1 MDLLQVLT
9 YLVWLVGSVTF
20 ILALKFLASPATA
33 RRGNQLGAAGMA
45 LVILWTF
52 FTVDGMLANWWILL
66 VGGLVG
72 SVIGVLGARR
82 VPMTAMP
89 QMVAIFNGAG
99 GGAAAVVAIAEFLRD
114 AGDHPG
120 ELLSLPFMIAT
131 LLGAIIGSVSLT
143 GSIIAFG
150 KLQGLVASRPV
161 KYPGSQVVTAV
172 LFLALVA
179 LGVYLVAIENSVPL
193 FLLYCGLALVLG
205 VQLVMP
211 IGGADMPVVV
221 SLLNSYT
228 GIAVAATGFVLGNYA
243 LLIAGTLVGAS
254 GAILTQL
261 MCRAMNRSIF
271 NVLFA
276 GFGTG
281 GGAAAAG
288 AEGEEQLREISAED
302 AAVLMAY
309 GSKVVIVPGYGMA
322 VAQAQGPV
330 RELMDLLLARG
341 VDVQFAIHPVAGRMP
356 GHMNVLLAEANVPVR
371 PPQGDG
377 RDQRRLR
384 RYRCGAGH
392 RCQRRRQP
400 AGARRGLADLRHAD
414 PERGPG
420 AEHHRPE
427 ARPRDRLRRHPEPA
441 VQQPQDHDAVRGC
454 QAIDCGARGR
464 REAGLVAGRYSAVTR
479 PASDT
484 TNEPRHDPGICLIP

>member
-1 MDLLQVLT
+1 
-9 YLVWLVGSVTF
+9 
-20 ILALKFLASPATA
+20 
-33 RRGNQLGAAGMA
+33 MA

-114 AGDHPG
+114 AGEHPG
-120 ELLSLPFMIAT
+120 ELLSVPFMIAT

-150 KLQGLVASRPV
+150 KLQGIVAVAAGQVPRLAGGDRRPV
-161 KYPGSQVVTAV
+161 RWPCWRWASTWWPST
-172 LFLALVA
+172 
-179 LGVYLVAIENSVPL
+179 NSVPL
-193 FLLYCGLALVLG
+193 FLLFCALALVLG

-261 MCRAMNRSIF
+261 MCRAMNRSLF

-281 GGAAAAG
+281 GEALAAG

-309 GSKVVIVPGYGMA
+309 GSRVVIVPGYGMA

-330 RELMDLLLARG
+330 RELMDLLLAQGRG
-341 VDVQFAIHPVAGRMP
+341 RAVRHPPGGGSDARPHERAAGR
-356 GHMNVLLAEANVPVR
+356 GQRAVR

-377 RDQRRLR
+377 RDQRRFR
-384 RYRCGAGH
+384 RHRRGAGH
-392 RCQRRRQP
+392 RRQ
-400 AGARRGLADLRHAD
+400 
-414 PERGPG
+414 
-420 AEHHRPE
+420 
-427 ARPRDRLRRHPEPA
+427 
-441 VQQPQDHDAVRGC
+441 
-454 QAIDCGARGR
+454 
-464 REAGLVAGRYSAVTR
+464 
-479 PASDT
+479 
-484 TNEPRHDPGICLIP
+484 